1 MLDHFT
7 DNEGPFEIT
16 KDLDKTCWEH
26 SIDALKVEMEAFSK
40 QLTTAISKYNTKLD
54 RSSHGEVRPIARGGK
69 PGHDA
74 QESIAELDGL
84 RRLEIM
90 NRICLA
96 PTEQLKKDLKLKIE
110 DSNVE
115 MKKIGNPITY
125 LATVTRHDIKTYSE
139 MEQQLDWEDTAG
151 IVIKHL
157 LARCGIGN
165 DMTDIVRKLD
175 MWSAKKTDDISDT
188 NQEYTD
194 MILDLS
200 GLWDDKKR
208 TATKGC
214 TPEDTEKWETEW
226 WARHMAHN
234 EGEEASDVTRLRS
247 NKAQMD
253 PNAPKEH
260 VPYNVPG
267 EIPEALASKPWARDS
282 FHVAE
287 YVMCRTTGY
296 SIPIF
301 RSGFNANRRFNDR
314 DFNTYTST
322 KIIFDNMN
330 MLPAP
335 NGAPKGPVPRHM
347 DIVPPVERQERTR
360 HRAED
365 RGQPV
370 AYRGSQRDTR
380 HHLDRYQNQS
390 RYGGHDYEP
399 RSRDQPPHS
408 FAPSSMGGR

>member
-1 MLDHFT
+1 
-7 DNEGPFEIT
+7 
-16 KDLDKTCWEH
+16 
-26 SIDALKVEMEAFSK
+26 
-40 QLTTAISKYNTKLD
+40 
-54 RSSHGEVRPIARGGK
+54 
-69 PGHDA
+69 
-74 QESIAELDGL
+74 
-84 RRLEIM
+84 
-90 NRICLA
+90 
-96 PTEQLKKDLKLKIE
+96 
-110 DSNVE
+110 
-115 MKKIGNPITY
+115 
-125 LATVTRHDIKTYSE
+125 
-139 MEQQLDWEDTAG
+139 
-151 IVIKHL
+151 
-157 LARCGIGN
+157 
-165 DMTDIVRKLD
+165 
-175 MWSAKKTDDISDT
+175 
-188 NQEYTD
+188 

-208 TATKGC
+208 TATKGY

-267 EIPEALASKPWARDS
+267 EIPEGLTSKSWARDS

-330 MLPAP
+330 MVPAP
-335 NGAPKGPVPRHM
+335 NGTPKGPVPRHM
-347 DIVPPVERQERTR
+347 DIVPPVERQERPR
-360 HRAED
+360 HLND
-365 RGQPV
+365 RSGYVGQSGG
-370 AYRGSQRDTR
+370 YRGSQRDTR

-390 RYGGHDYEP
+390 RQGGHDYEP
-399 RSRDQPPHS
+399 RSRDQPPNS
-408 FAPSSMGGR
+408 FAPSRWAEDERRQGKGERKRSRSGSRGRDDHRGRDASRHSGRSDSAYRSNTTNEPRPITPIHKKFKNQLRTNSCTLDGCTNQADQTSLVTFDFDKTDRANGIKTYLSTCTPCVEQSSKFRTFEAHVTWEEAGCRGVKKVPIVNEAYQADVHDVTGPTTPPGPPPEPQFTSRVPF

>member
-1 MLDHFT
+1 
-7 DNEGPFEIT
+7 
-16 KDLDKTCWEH
+16 
-26 SIDALKVEMEAFSK
+26 
-40 QLTTAISKYNTKLD
+40 
-54 RSSHGEVRPIARGGK
+54 
-69 PGHDA
+69 
-74 QESIAELDGL
+74 
-84 RRLEIM
+84 
-90 NRICLA
+90 
-96 PTEQLKKDLKLKIE
+96 
-110 DSNVE
+110 
-115 MKKIGNPITY
+115 
-125 LATVTRHDIKTYSE
+125 
-139 MEQQLDWEDTAG
+139 
-151 IVIKHL
+151 
-157 LARCGIGN
+157 
-165 DMTDIVRKLD
+165 
-175 MWSAKKTDDISDT
+175 
-188 NQEYTD
+188 

-260 VPYNVPG
+260 VPYDVPG
-267 EIPEALASKPWARDS
+267 EIPDALASKPWARDS

-360 HRAED
+360 HRADD

-380 HHLDRYQNQS
+380 HHHDRHQNQS

-408 FAPSSMGGR
+408 FAPSKWAEDDRRQGKGERKRSRSGGRGRDERGRDASRHSGRSDSAYKSNTTNETRAITPVHKKFKNQLRTNSCTLDGCKNQADQTSLVTFDFDKTDRDNGIKTYLATCTPCVQQSAQYQTFEAHVTWEEAGCRGVKKIPIVNEAYEPDVHDVSGPTTPPGPPPEPQFTSRVPF